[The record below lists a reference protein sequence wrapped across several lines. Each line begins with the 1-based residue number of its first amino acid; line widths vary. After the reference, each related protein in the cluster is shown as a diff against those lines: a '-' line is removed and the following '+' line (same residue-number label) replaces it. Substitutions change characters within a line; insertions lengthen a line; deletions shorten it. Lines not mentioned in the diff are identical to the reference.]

1 MYGVAF
7 MNVVCDDE
15 FLYIILLLFVVT
27 EYYFCREALLFY
39 DKNLSS
45 FKQILKLKNFYSQEN
60 YLKMLFLIS
69 LQEKYFLIFT
79 KK

>member
-1 MYGVAF
+1 M
-7 MNVVCDDE
+7 
-15 FLYIILLLFVVT
+15 LYVMIMTFFTLLLLFVVT

-45 FKQILKLKNFYSQEN
+45 FKQILKLKNFYYSQEN

>member
-7 MNVVCDDE
+7 MHVVYVMMT
-15 FLYIILLLFVVT
+15 FFTLLLLFVVT
-27 EYYFCREALLFY
+27 KYYFCREALLFY